1 MRKQSLA
8 GALLVVGLL
17 VFGLRLGNLAW
28 QQETLPLSAIPTA
41 PPGPGITGTSLLKA
55 NSAPIAAGSRPSPP
69 AGRRLSPR
77 RVSAALLEIE
87 VDHKF
92 IDANLSI
99 WVDDLL
105 TYTHPLEGTE
115 KRHLVMF
122 HQVQGHEFHAMQIPP
137 GKHLLKVK
145 VSSAAG
151 LSEQDGAIEG
161 NFVSGQETMLRISF
175 DNRGQMSL
183 SLQ

>member
-1 MRKQSLA
+1 M
-8 GALLVVGLL
+8 
-17 VFGLRLGNLAW
+17 
-28 QQETLPLSAIPTA
+28 
-41 PPGPGITGTSLLKA
+41 
-55 NSAPIAAGSRPSPP
+55 
-69 AGRRLSPR
+69 
-77 RVSAALLEIE
+77 
-87 VDHKF
+87 
-92 IDANLSI
+92 DANLSI

-122 HQVQGHEFHAMQIPP
+122 HQVQGHEFHAMEIPP

-151 LSEQDGAIEG
+151 LSEQTGTIEG
-161 NFVSGQETMLRISF
+161 KFVSSMETMLRINF